1 MSLPTLN
8 DKIGQF
14 HPQMPGNQQNQPQPQ
29 QQQHQQHHQNP
40 QHHHGHHPHGNWPFP
55 HFNWHHPHGHWNQP
69 HGNKNNQQPPQG
81 NWNQP
86 PQQPGYAQQQGY
98 PQPQQWGFDDE
109 IKDMKTR
116 YNMNIPDDQIDK
128 TIDEAKSKKRM
139 YAFPDQELNYVRYD
153 DKGHQLMDLN
163 LHTLI
168 IKIYILQKMIQ
179 IVMMVLLNI

>member
-139 YAFPDQELNYVRYD
+139 YAFPDQELNLL
-153 DKGHQLMDLN
+153 HQLMDLN